1 MSKRNREA
9 AAPSLPA
16 TPSAARRH
24 LQQGNAAFARLVA
37 RAAHDARAEIP
48 LLSADAASFGRGTAL
63 SQEPFAAVL
72 GCSDARVPLE
82 IIFQQA
88 CNDLFVVRVAGNILT
103 SEGLGSLD
111 FAATAFARSLRLLLV
126 LGHTGCGAVTAAV
139 EAFLA
144 PMEYLHLAPSQPL
157 RGILDRLFIAVRAAD
172 RSLREVHGPDVTRRS
187 GYRGALVE
195 CSVILNAALT
205 AHTLARELGTGD
217 KHPREVVFGGY
228 DLESLAVW
236 APAGRASRQSRVLPG
251 MAPPPRSPAA
261 FRSLG
266 SAVARLPRVAALLA
280 APGAMVQH

>member
-1 MSKRNREA
+1 MSKRK
-9 AAPSLPA
+9 PPTPDHDLPA
-16 TPSAARRH
+16 TPKAARES
-24 LQQGNAAFARLVA
+24 LMAGNAAFAGLLTASDISSHAMV
-37 RAAHDARAEIP
+37 P
-48 LLSADAASFGRGTAL
+48 LLVSDAGAFGRGTAQ

-111 FAATAFARSLRLLLV
+111 FAATAFARSLRLLVV

-157 RGILDRLFIAVRAAD
+157 RTILDRLFIAVRAAD
-172 RSLREVHGPDVTRRS
+172 RNLREAHGTRVVQRH
-187 GYRGALVE
+187 GYREALIE
-195 CSVILNAALT
+195 CAVILNAALT

-217 KHPREVVFGGY
+217 KHQREVVFGIY
-228 DLESLAVW
+228 DLESLTVW
-236 APAGRASRQSRVLPG
+236 APTGRASLPSRVLRG
-251 MAPPPRSPAA
+251 MARPPGSPAA

-266 SAVARLPRVAALLA
+266 SAVARLPRVTALLG
-280 APGAMVQH
+280 APGATAQD

>member
-1 MSKRNREA
+1 MSRRNRELHV
-9 AAPSLPA
+9 PRPPA
-16 TPSAARRH
+16 TPAAAHRL

-37 RAAHDARAEIP
+37 TAPHDTPTLIP
-48 LLSADAASFGRGTAL
+48 LLSADAGSFGRGAPR

-111 FAATAFARSLRLLLV
+111 FAATAFARCLRLLVV
-126 LGHTGCGAVTAAV
+126 LGHTRCGAVTAAV
-139 EAFLA
+139 DAFLA

-157 RGILDRLFIAVRAAD
+157 RGVLDRLFIAVRAAD
-172 RSLREVHGPDVTRRS
+172 RSLREVHGPHADNS
-187 GYRGALVE
+187 PGYRAALIE

-205 AHTLARELGTGD
+205 AHTLARELGEGE
-217 KHPREVVFGGY
+217 HHEREIVFGIY
-228 DLESLAVW
+228 DLESLGVW
-236 APAGRASRQSRVLPG
+236 SPPSRATQTPRALPG
-251 MAPPPRSPAA
+251 MASPPATPAA

-266 SAVARLPRVAALLA
+266 KTVARMPRVLALLDA
-280 APGAMVQH
+280 A